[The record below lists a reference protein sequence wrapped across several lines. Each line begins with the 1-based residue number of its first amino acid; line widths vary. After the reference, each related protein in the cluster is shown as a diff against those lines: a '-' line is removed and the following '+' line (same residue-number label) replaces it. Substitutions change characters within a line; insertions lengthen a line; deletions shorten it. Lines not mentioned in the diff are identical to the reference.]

1 MSLCLSQKFQSKTLN
16 FISGGTTASDLP
28 DEIGCCKEAFSRL
41 MSDDKNIISLIAAEI
56 AAFLFYEIKF
66 LSKPNDKNFISSPIL
81 TRILSHFQQT
91 NSGYC
96 TISR

>member
-1 MSLCLSQKFQSKTLN
+1 MIFKNALGLFQQKSYKKWGKLVVTEHQRTN
-16 FISGGTTASDLP
+16 
-28 DEIGCCKEAFSRL
+28 
-41 MSDDKNIISLIAAEI
+41 MSDDKNIISLIAAQI